1 MRRVFTGCA
10 LLAALSAAFP
20 LAAAADPKKDEP
32 AKLKLSDDEKA
43 LLDLTNAERAKE
55 KLPPLEPNP
64 LLFEAARGHSA
75 NMLKQGEM
83 KHELDGKGPK
93 DRIDKVGYDWRLFGE
108 NIAWG
113 DNSPLPDVM
122 QGWMDSKLHRENI
135 LNPSFT
141 EVGIGVAVNDKGE
154 AYYTQVFAKPRKK

>member
-1 MRRVFTGCA
+1 MRRAFA
-10 LLAALSAAFP
+10 WSPLLAALAAALP
-20 LAAAADPKKDEP
+20 LAAADDPKKDEP

-75 NMLKQGEM
+75 NMLKKGEM
-83 KHELDGKGPK
+83 KHELDGKSPK
-93 DRIDKVGYDWRLFGE
+93 DRIDKVGYDWRVFGE

-113 DNSPLPDVM
+113 ENTPLPEVM
-122 QGWMDSKLHRENI
+122 KGWMDSKVHRENI
-135 LNPSFT
+135 LNRDFT
-141 EVGIGVAVNDKGE
+141 EVGIGIATNDKGE